1 MGPTDHFAFGAKLG
15 RETHGIGFDK
25 GTSVIG
31 LTDIGKKTKIFLFTI
46 HCLVKK
52 NGSQSYTPTSFNVR
66 HYWA

>member
-31 LTDIGKKTKIFLFTI
+31 LTDIGKKNKNIFVHNSLFGE
-46 HCLVKK
+46 KK
-52 NGSQSYTPTSFNVR
+52 WSSELHTNQFQC
-66 HYWA
+66 